1 MRLLFVYGHEPS
13 GHASAAEALE
23 ERARAMGHQ
32 TQRIAVSSDF
42 HPVLGKAL
50 AKAYL
55 GVIGVFPGFW
65 DYLYDNPAV
74 IKLVRGARRVYL
86 FFGASRV
93 EEAVRK
99 ARPDAIV
106 CTHAA
111 PLGFLVEEK
120 RRGGLSCPLVAVV
133 TDFGIHRYWVS
144 PRADLY
150 FTASEQSAGVLREH
164 GIRAAD
170 IRAYGIPI
178 HEAFASPPTRA
189 QARRALGVSLE
200 TRVILLSGGT
210 RGLGGI
216 ARAAGLLLEKLGSVL
231 ILAVCGRNA
240 GLLRA
245 LQEAHA
251 GDRRLRA
258 LGYQEP
264 ARMAALL
271 AACDLLI
278 GKPGGLSSAEAA
290 AMGVPLLALDPIPG
304 QEERNARFLVKH
316 GAALRAAGG
325 ASLGR
330 QVKSL
335 LEDRPRLE
343 AMSRSARAL
352 GHPDSARRIV
362 AEIVARIDGL

>member
-50 AKAYL
+50 AKAFL

-258 LGYQEP
+258 GLSEP

-290 AMGVPLLALDPIPG
+290 AMGVPLAATIPG
-304 QEERNARFLVKH
+304 EEERSARCLVEN
-316 GAALRAAGG
+316 GAARRAGGG
-325 ASLGR
+325 ASLGG

-335 LEDRPRLE
+335 LGDRPRLE
-343 AMSRSARAL
+343 AMSRGARAL